1 MSECKQQIEP
11 KLTRDGVNQLKDKM
25 PFQEWNELRITIND
39 QEMKYLIETVK
50 KLEQNLKDT
59 EKYAKKLET
68 NHLQHVYETLARIQK
83 EVRELR
89 NDKS

>member
-1 MSECKQQIEP
+1 MSECKQQI
-11 KLTRDGVNQLKDKM
+11 
-25 PFQEWNELRITIND
+25 
-39 QEMKYLIETVK
+39 
-50 KLEQNLKDT
+50 EQNLKDT